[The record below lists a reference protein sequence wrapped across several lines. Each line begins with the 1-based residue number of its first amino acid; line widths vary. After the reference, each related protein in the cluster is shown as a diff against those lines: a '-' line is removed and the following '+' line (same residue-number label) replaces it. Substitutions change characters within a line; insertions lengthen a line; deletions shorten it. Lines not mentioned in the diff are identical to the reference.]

1 MNVNTRL
8 IFNRFITS
16 ILGNILKGVLT
27 ITTMILLAR
36 MLSVET
42 YGRFSYILY
51 TLISLRLFFDLGIPS
66 AIFTFCLKLRG
77 QMYSEI

>member
-42 YGRFSYILY
+42 YGRFSYILKY
-51 TLISLRLFFDLGIPS
+51 FNFIKI
-66 AIFTFCLKLRG
+66 IF
-77 QMYSEI
+77 